1 MIVEQIDVMRP
12 KQSFN
17 HAHTINKSHGII
29 EEILDWCKHE
39 LTEDW
44 RWQLR
49 EVSTYTRNGEY
60 IFYFDGEKDYFAFV
74 LKWG

>member
-1 MIVEQIDVMRP
+1 MITEPIDVVEP
-12 KQSFN
+12 KQGFN
-17 HAHTINKSHGII
+17 HAHAITKSHGII

>member
-1 MIVEQIDVMRP
+1 MIVDDRDTLRL

-60 IFYFDGEKDYFAFV
+60 IFYFDGERDYLAFV